1 MVEFSDEKIQ
11 VGISSCLIGNKVRFD
26 GGHKQS
32 SYCTK
37 VLSDY
42 FDFQPI
48 CPEMAIGLGTP
59 RKAIRLVK
67 DEDRIRVMAS
77 DGSFEVTEQ
86 LTEFGEKT
94 SPLLTSLSG
103 YIFCAKSPTCGM
115 ERVTLYNEGTN
126 QGNRDGVGVFAA
138 KVMADHPL
146 LPVEEQGRLN
156 DLLLRE
162 NFITRVF
169 AYHRWQSLVAGG
181 LSIRKLIQFHA
192 EHKYLLMS
200 HNVKLYYKLG
210 PLLSGSKEAIEVV
223 AKQYIEG
230 FMATLKTLPNRKSH
244 TNTLSHLQGY
254 FKRSLSSAERVD
266 LANDI
271 DKYRKGLLPLMVP
284 ITLITHYLTL
294 YPDPYLKQQVYLH
307 PHPEELKLRYSH

>member
-1 MVEFSDEKIQ
+1 MSEFSDEKIQ
-11 VGISSCLIGNKVRFD
+11 VGISSCLMGNKVRYD

-48 CPEMAIGLGTP
+48 CPEMAIGLGAP

-67 DEDRIRVMAS
+67 DEDRIRVIAS

-86 LTEFGEKT
+86 LNEFGEKT
-94 SPLLTSLSG
+94 SPSLTSMSG

-115 ERVTLYNEGTN
+115 ERVTLYKQGTN
-126 QGNRDGVGVFAA
+126 QGNRNGVGVFAA

-146 LPVEEQGRLN
+146 LPVEEEGRLN
-156 DLLLRE
+156 DTLLRE
-162 NFITRVF
+162 NFITRIF
-169 AYHRWQSLVAGG
+169 AYHKWQSLVAGG
-181 LSIRKLIQFHA
+181 LNLGKLIQFHA
-192 EHKYLLMS
+192 EHKYLLMA
-200 HNVKLYYKLG
+200 HNPKLYYTLG
-210 PLLSGSKEAIEVV
+210 PLLGGSKETIEVV

-230 FMATLKTLPNRKSH
+230 FMATLRTLPNRKSH

-254 FKRSLSSAERVD
+254 FKRSLSSAERVE
-266 LANDI
+266 LANNI
-271 DKYRKGLLPLMVP
+271 DKYRQGLLPLMVP
-284 ITLITHYLTL
+284 ITLITQYLTL

-307 PHPEELKLRYSH
+307 PHPDQLKLRYSH

>member
-1 MVEFSDEKIQ
+1 MLQFSDKKIQ

-48 CPEMAIGLGTP
+48 CPEMAIGLGSP

-67 DEDRIRVMAS
+67 GEDRIRVIAS

-86 LTEFGEKT
+86 LTEFGENT
-94 SPLLTSLSG
+94 SPLLTSMSG

-115 ERVTLYNEGTN
+115 ERVTLYKQGTN
-126 QGNRDGVGVFAA
+126 QGNRNGVGVFAA

-146 LPVEEQGRLN
+146 LPVEEDGRLN
-156 DLLLRE
+156 DMLLRE

-169 AYHRWQSLVAGG
+169 AYHKWQSLVAGG
-181 LSIRKLIQFHA
+181 LSLSKLIQFHA
-192 EHKYLLMS
+192 EHKYLLMA
-200 HNVKLYYKLG
+200 HNSKLYYTLG

-223 AKQYIEG
+223 AKKYIEG

-244 TNTLSHLQGY
+244 ANTLSHLQGY
-254 FKRSLSSAERVD
+254 FKRSLSSVERVD
-266 LANDI
+266 LASNI
-271 DKYRKGLLPLMVP
+271 DKYRQGLLPLMVP
-284 ITLITHYLTL
+284 ITLITHYITL

>member
-1 MVEFSDEKIQ
+1 MYQFSDQKIQ

-26 GGHKQS
+26 GGHKRS
-32 SYCTK
+32 VYCANI
-37 VLSDY
+37 LSNY

-48 CPEMAIGLGTP
+48 CPEMAIGMGSP
-59 RKAIRLVK
+59 RKAIRLIK
-67 DEDRIRVMAS
+67 DADLIRVIAS
-77 DGSFEVTEQ
+77 DGSFEVTEK
-86 LTEFGEKT
+86 LADFGAQT
-94 SPLLTSLSG
+94 SPQLSAMSG

-115 ERVTLYNEGTN
+115 ERVTLYKEGTN

-146 LPVEEQGRLN
+146 LPVEEDGRLN

-169 AYHRWQSLVAGG
+169 AYHKWQSLVASG
-181 LSIRKLIQFHA
+181 LTINKLIQFHA
-192 EHKYLLMS
+192 KHKYLLMA
-200 HNVKLYYKLG
+200 HNATLYYKLG
-210 PLLSGSKEAIEVV
+210 PLLGGSKEPIEEI

-244 TNTLSHLQGY
+244 SNTLAHLQGY
-254 FKRSLSSAERVD
+254 FKRVLNSAQRVD
-266 LANDI
+266 LADTI
-271 DKYRKGLLPLMVP
+271 DKYRTGLLPLMVP

-294 YPDPYLKQQVYLH
+294 YPDPYLQQQVYLH
-307 PHPEELKLRYSH
+307 PHPDELKLRYSH